1 MEIRLA
7 ENIRALRKQKQLT
20 QEQLAEVLGVTVG
33 AVHKWEAKLSVPE
46 LNLIMEMADFFDTS
60 VDVLLG
66 YEMKDNR
73 LAATVQRIK
82 EYRHNKDRSGLIEA
96 EKALKKYPNS
106 FEIVYNCAIL
116 YNCFGIESKNKTQ
129 LRRALE
135 LLENARVLLPQN
147 TDPEIGESTVFGNM
161 AEACLAL
168 GDAENAVRLWKQHDT
183 NGMFKS
189 LIGLALASECNRPDE
204 AVRFLEEALLE
215 SITSLIRIV
224 SGYMNV
230 FHSQNDYKSFR
241 DIALW
246 GIDVLSGLSD
256 NAKPNFLDKM
266 TSMYFV
272 TLAYAEIR
280 DGNKDEAIRLLRHA
294 KEISENFDASPT
306 YEVNSIR
313 FIAHGEGAS
322 VFDDLGATAAEGI
335 RRTIE
340 SIADE
345 ELSAIWKEMTDNED

>member
-1 MEIRLA
+1 
-7 ENIRALRKQKQLT
+7 
-20 QEQLAEVLGVTVG
+20 
-33 AVHKWEAKLSVPE
+33 
-46 LNLIMEMADFFDTS
+46 
-60 VDVLLG
+60 
-66 YEMKDNR
+66 
-73 LAATVQRIK
+73 
-82 EYRHNKDRSGLIEA
+82 
-96 EKALKKYPNS
+96 
-106 FEIVYNCAIL
+106 
-116 YNCFGIESKNKTQ
+116 
-129 LRRALE
+129 
-135 LLENARVLLPQN
+135 
-147 TDPEIGESTVFGNM
+147 M

-266 TSMYFV
+266 TSVYFV
-272 TLAYAEIR
+272 ILAYAEIR

-294 KEISENFDASPT
+294 KEIAENFDASPT

-313 FIAHGEGAS
+313 FVVHGEGAG
-322 VFDDLGATAAEGI
+322 VYDDIGATAAEGI

-340 SIADE
+340 SIGDE